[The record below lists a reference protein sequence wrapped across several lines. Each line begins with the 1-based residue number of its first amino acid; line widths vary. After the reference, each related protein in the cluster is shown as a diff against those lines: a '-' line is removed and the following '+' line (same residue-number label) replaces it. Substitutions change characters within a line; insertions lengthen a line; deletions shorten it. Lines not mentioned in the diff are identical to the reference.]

1 MPIEYW
7 QPMHPRAVA
16 RVAIE
21 TLEVL
26 RPLARRQPAARWGAF
41 GDDRRPGIFGDV
53 AGGLRNIEH

>member
-1 MPIEYW
+1 
-7 QPMHPRAVA
+7 MHPRAVA